1 MVRIQDIP
9 EIRLHYP
16 QEIAKRLASR
26 APGTLPKDGRKIMII
41 ACDHAAR
48 GALGAGRDPMSMA
61 NRTELLERCVA
72 ALSRPGVDGF
82 LGTADLVEDLTLLG
96 ALENKLVFGSMNRTG
111 LQGATF
117 EIDDRFGC
125 YTPEAI
131 AESNLDGG
139 KTLTRICFEDPSTPR
154 TLAATAQA
162 INSLSIRK
170 KIAMVEPFISRW
182 KDGKIVN
189 DLTPDAVIKSIT
201 IASALG
207 ETSAYTWLK
216 LPCVSD
222 MERVMESTTLPSLIL
237 GGEVSKDPE
246 NTLNSWAKAVALP
259 NVCGLVIGRS
269 LLFPPDGDVQTAVD
283 NAVELL

>member
-1 MVRIQDIP
+1 MVAIQDILD
-9 EIRLHYP
+9 IRLHHP
-16 QEIAKRLASR
+16 EEIKKRLASR
-26 APGTLPKDGRKIMII
+26 APGQLPQNGRKMMII
-41 ACDHAAR
+41 ACDHPAR
-48 GALGAGRDPMSMA
+48 GALGAGQDPMSMA
-61 NRTELLERCVA
+61 NRTELLERCMI

-111 LQGATF
+111 LQGASF

-125 YTPEAI
+125 YTPEVI
-131 AESNLDGG
+131 AEDNLDGG
-139 KTLTRICFEDPSTPR
+139 KTLTRICFADPSTPR

-162 INSLSIRK
+162 VNQLSANK
-170 KIAMVEPFISRW
+170 KIAMIEPFVSSW
-182 KDGKIVN
+182 KDGQLVN
-189 DLTPDAVIKSIT
+189 DLSPEAVIKSIT

-207 ETSAYTWLK
+207 STSAYTWLK
-216 LPCVSD
+216 LPCVPQ

-237 GGEVSKDPE
+237 GGEVSNDPE
-246 NTLNSWAKAVALP
+246 NTLNSWGKAVKLP

-269 LLFPPDGDVQTAVD
+269 LLFPSHGDVQTAVD

>member
-1 MVRIQDIP
+1 MVAIQDILD
-9 EIRLHYP
+9 IRLHHP
-16 QEIAKRLASR
+16 EEIKKRLASR
-26 APGTLPKDGRKIMII
+26 APGQLPQNGRKMMII
-41 ACDHAAR
+41 ACDHPAR
-48 GALGAGRDPMSMA
+48 GALGAGQDPMSMA
-61 NRTELLERCVA
+61 NRTELLERCMI

-111 LQGATF
+111 LQGASF

-131 AESNLDGG
+131 AEDNLDGG
-139 KTLTRICFEDPSTPR
+139 KTLTRICFADPSTPR
-154 TLAATAQA
+154 TLADTAQA
-162 INSLSIRK
+162 VNQLSANK
-170 KIAMVEPFISRW
+170 KIAMIEPFVSSW
-182 KDGKIVN
+182 KDGQLVN
-189 DLTPDAVIKSIT
+189 DLSPEAVIKSIT

-207 ETSAYTWLK
+207 STSAYTWLK
-216 LPCVSD
+216 LPCVPQ

-246 NTLNSWAKAVALP
+246 NTLNSWGKAVKLP

-269 LLFPPDGDVQTAVD
+269 LLFPSHGDVQTAVD

>member
-1 MVRIQDIP
+1 MVAIQDILD
-9 EIRLHYP
+9 IRLHHP
-16 QEIAKRLASR
+16 EEIKKRLASR
-26 APGTLPKDGRKIMII
+26 APGQLPQNGRKMMII
-41 ACDHAAR
+41 ACDHPAR
-48 GALGAGRDPMSMA
+48 GALGAGQDPMSMA
-61 NRTELLERCVA
+61 NRTELLERCMI

-111 LQGATF
+111 LQGASF

-131 AESNLDGG
+131 AEDNLDGG
-139 KTLTRICFEDPSTPR
+139 KTLTRICFADPSTPR
-154 TLAATAQA
+154 TLVATAQA
-162 INSLSIRK
+162 VNQLSANK
-170 KIAMVEPFISRW
+170 KIAMIEPFVSSW
-182 KDGKIVN
+182 KDGQLVN
-189 DLTPDAVIKSIT
+189 DLSPEAVIKSIT

-207 ETSAYTWLK
+207 STSAYTWLK
-216 LPCVSD
+216 LPCVPQ

-246 NTLNSWAKAVALP
+246 NTLNSWGKAVKLP

-269 LLFPPDGDVQTAVD
+269 LLFPSHGDVQTAVD